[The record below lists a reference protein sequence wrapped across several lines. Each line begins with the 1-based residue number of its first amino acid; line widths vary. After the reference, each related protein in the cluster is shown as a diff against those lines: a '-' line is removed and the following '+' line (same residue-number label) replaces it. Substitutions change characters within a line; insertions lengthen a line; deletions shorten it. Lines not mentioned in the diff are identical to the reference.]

1 MILGIIP
8 ARGGSKGIP
17 RKNIKTMCGKPLIA
31 WSIEA
36 ASKSKLLDDFVV
48 STDDCE
54 IADISRQ
61 YGAKVIGRPAELATD
76 EATTVSVLQHV
87 VNVLN
92 PDIVVV
98 LQPTSPIRDDDL
110 IDKCISKFLETKPDN
125 LATGYYCKMR
135 EYGTYDNLRRQDIE
149 GFFYDDGNV
158 YVLRRELISKGKW
171 TGKNIAKMPI
181 SREQNYEIDDDVDFL
196 IVEKLLEKKELKNST
211 NIFSDIKLI
220 AMDVD
225 GVLTDAGMYYSED
238 GNELKKFNTR
248 DGKGIELVRNEGI
261 KTALIT
267 QEKTKIVEKR
277 ATKLGINY
285 VHQGIRDKV
294 KVIEEIALKEN
305 LTMNQIAYM
314 GDDVNDISVLKIVG
328 ASFAPN
334 DASEEVKHIVSYIMS
349 RKGGEGAVREMVDII
364 LGKNQVNNKILK

>member
-1 MILGIIP
+1 M
-8 ARGGSKGIP
+8 
-17 RKNIKTMCGKPLIA
+17 MYGKPLIA
-31 WSIEA
+31 WSIESA
-36 ASKSKLLDDFVV
+36 RKSKLLDDFVV
-48 STDDCE
+48 STDDYE
-54 IADISRQ
+54 IADISRH
-61 YGAKVIGRPAELATD
+61 YGAKVIDRPAELATD
-76 EATTVSVLQHV
+76 EATTVFVIQHI
-87 VNVLN
+87 VNLLN

-110 IDKCISKFLETKPDN
+110 IDKCISKFIEIKPDN

-135 EYGTYDNLRRQDIE
+135 EYGTYDNLSAQDME

-158 YVLRRELISKGKW
+158 YVLRRELILEGKW
-171 TGKNIAKMPI
+171 TGKNIAKIPI
-181 SREQNYEIDDDVDFL
+181 SREQNYEIDDEVDFF
-196 IVEKLLEKKELKNST
+196 IIEKLMEKRELKRQNC
-211 NIFSDIKLI
+211 IFRDIKII

-248 DGKGIELVRNEGI
+248 DGKGIELARNAGI

-277 ATKLGINY
+277 AAKLEINY
-285 VHQGIRDKV
+285 VYQGIRDKI

-305 LTMNQIAYM
+305 LTMNQIAYI
-314 GDDVNDISVLKIVG
+314 GDDVNDIPVLKMVG
-328 ASFAPN
+328 FSFAPN
-334 DASEEVKHIVSYIMS
+334 DASEEVKRNVRFITL

-364 LGKNQVNNKILK
+364 LGKNLVYNKISMPLLTAHGENE